1 MRVNLENITILLHR
15 PSYPENVGAAAR
27 AAKNMGLK
35 HLVVVSPQNC
45 DLGRILK
52 MATHWAEDVVVNM
65 EVRDNL
71 REALAPY
78 HFVVGTTA
86 RTGSHRQTIRDP
98 RKLAE
103 ELVSVSQKN
112 RVVVVFGPE
121 KTGLSND
128 DLKYCHALVTI
139 PTADFVSLNLAQAV
153 MVIAYEIFM
162 AAREEPKVFAPR
174 LAKSEEM
181 EAMYDHLTQT
191 LARINFINPENP
203 EHWML
208 NVRRFLNRIGLR
220 AREVKIIRG
229 ICRQIIWYCEKRI
242 PGDRV

>member
-78 HFVVGTTA
+78 HFVVG
-86 RTGSHRQTIRDP
+86 
-98 RKLAE
+98 
-103 ELVSVSQKN
+103 
-112 RVVVVFGPE
+112 
-121 KTGLSND
+121 
-128 DLKYCHALVTI
+128 
-139 PTADFVSLNLAQAV
+139 
-153 MVIAYEIFM
+153 
-162 AAREEPKVFAPR
+162 
-174 LAKSEEM
+174 
-181 EAMYDHLTQT
+181 
-191 LARINFINPENP
+191 
-203 EHWML
+203 
-208 NVRRFLNRIGLR
+208 
-220 AREVKIIRG
+220 
-229 ICRQIIWYCEKRI
+229 
-242 PGDRV
+242 